1 MPQIQINFA
10 TRSLQTILLKT
21 EIARERSGLPKD
33 SKNPPSPR
41 GPRHDAGIQ
50 KRPQMTKI

>member
-1 MPQIQINFA
+1 MPQFQINFA